1 MGRELNDVLKAYLK
15 ERLSKKRFTHSM
27 NVADMARELA
37 PIYGADPERAYF
49 AGMTHDI
56 AKELPKDKQLALEK
70 KCTLGV
76 SRIELASPPLLHAPA
91 GAQLLKESFGVED
104 EDILLAIRYHTVA
117 AADMSPLAQAV
128 YLADLT
134 SADRDYKDV
143 KKMRRYAHISAEKG
157 MFEALRF
164 SVEDLTE
171 KGSTIPLC
179 TIEAYNEY
187 AEYFRDN
194 KKN

>member
-56 AKELPKDKQLALEK
+56 AKELPKDKQLALAK

-76 SRIELASPPLLHAPA
+76 SCIELASPPLLHAPA

>member
-56 AKELPKDKQLALEK
+56 AKELPKDKQLALAK

-117 AADMSPLAQAV
+117 AADMTPLAQAV

>member
-56 AKELPKDKQLALEK
+56 AKELPKDKQRALAK

-143 KKMRRYAHISAEKG
+143 IKMRRYAHVSAEKG

>member
-1 MGRELNDVLKAYLK
+1 M
-15 ERLSKKRFTHSM
+15 
-27 NVADMARELA
+27 
-37 PIYGADPERAYF
+37 
-49 AGMTHDI
+49 
-56 AKELPKDKQLALEK
+56 
-70 KCTLGV
+70 
-76 SRIELASPPLLHAPA
+76 
-91 GAQLLKESFGVED
+91 
-104 EDILLAIRYHTVA
+104 
-117 AADMSPLAQAV
+117 AQAV

-143 KKMRRYAHISAEKG
+143 KKMRRYAHVSAEKG

>member
-56 AKELPKDKQLALEK
+56 AKELPKDKQLALAT

>member
-56 AKELPKDKQLALEK
+56 AKELPKDKQLALAK
-70 KCTLGV
+70 KCTLSV

-143 KKMRRYAHISAEKG
+143 KKMRRYAHVSAEKG

>member
-56 AKELPKDKQLALEK
+56 AKELPKDKQLALAK

-76 SRIELASPPLLHAPA
+76 SRIALASPPLLHAPA

-143 KKMRRYAHISAEKG
+143 KKMRRYAHVSAEKG